1 MKGVAKVKEKIQ
13 QGIVALIWLTI
24 ATVIEIIAGI
34 AFLIWKTKI
43 ALFLLGAQTVL
54 WVLVIILFC
63 LWKRSLKN
71 LL

>member
-1 MKGVAKVKEKIQ
+1 MEEKKIQ
-13 QGIVALIWLTI
+13 GVVVLIWLTI
-24 ATVIEIIAGI
+24 STVFEIITGI

-43 ALFLLGAQTVL
+43 ALFFLGAQTVL
-54 WVLVIILFC
+54 WVLMILLFW